1 METPW
6 PESRLIYGQNLVR
19 FTIFD
24 KKKTMFD
31 QTLNEFEI
39 VTQSSKSDFS
49 IEFRCVVDVLEKFFI
64 VFELSPCLI
73 VLFRLSTKKK
83 YSKF

>member
-6 PESRLIYGQNLVR
+6 PESRLIYGQNLVL

-24 KKKTMFD
+24 KQKTMLD
-31 QTLNEFEI
+31 QTLNELEI

-64 VFELSPCLI
+64 IFKLGPRLI
-73 VLFRLSTKKK
+73 VFFRLST
-83 YSKF
+83 